1 MFIKCSSSFPEMAMM
16 MMMIKEM
23 FSDAWKKFTNQ
34 QTKKVSVS
42 ALGNLEKKNAQLPD
56 YGCDN
61 DTLTLTLTVYL
72 CVNYQK
78 KKNHS
83 MSGRGGKSRK
93 RRRRRKELLYIKK
106 IRSDR
111 PAGREKCKNR
121 KLRLK
126 IKIYNNKAWRKLFS
140 HFHSTPLNYDSHIS
154 HN

>member
-1 MFIKCSSSFPEMAMM
+1 
-16 MMMIKEM
+16 M

-78 KKNHS
+78 KKIIQWTGEEERVEKEEEE
-83 MSGRGGKSRK
+83 GRS
-93 RRRRRKELLYIKK
+93 YYTSKK
-106 IRSDR
+106 LDPIDLWVERSVKTENW
-111 PAGREKCKNR
+111 G
-121 KLRLK
+121 
-126 IKIYNNKAWRKLFS
+126 
-140 HFHSTPLNYDSHIS
+140 
-154 HN
+154 